1 MTLVMPPMP
10 RPGQPTTWNQGRE
23 AGSPSEEPVDCCDVN
38 LPSLDA
44 RGVTSSME
52 RCRTA
57 PPPTARPPRPAAPP
71 TARRARPTRPTS
83 SLPVDTIES
92 PYLMGRGLVQLV
104 LSVMLD
110 VRR

>member
-1 MTLVMPPMP
+1 MTLVTPPMP

-44 RGVTSSME
+44 RGVTSSMA

-57 PPPTARPPRPAAPP
+57 PTPSARL
-71 TARRARPTRPTS
+71 ARRTRPTS

-110 VRR
+110 V

>member
-57 PPPTARPPRPAAPP
+57 PPPTARP
-71 TARRARPTRPTS
+71 ARPTRPTS

-110 VRR
+110 VRRRNA